1 MPIGERGPLTENNR
15 ILNKIVQIA
24 RLKILNGQS
33 YHRRR
38 IGRAGSVLFSG
49 DRKMID
55 DDDKEFRRDMRGL
68 HKLLIIV
75 MLSAVAAVLFAVAV
89 SRFA

>member
-1 MPIGERGPLTENNR
+1 MAATD
-15 ILNKIVQIA
+15 LNQIVQMA

-33 YHRRR
+33 YHRATTP
-38 IGRAGSVLFSG
+38 AGSVLFSG
-49 DRKMID
+49 DRDVID

-75 MLSAVAAVLFAVAV
+75 ILSGAAIVLFAVAV

>member
-1 MPIGERGPLTENNR
+1 
-15 ILNKIVQIA
+15 
-24 RLKILNGQS
+24 
-33 YHRRR
+33 
-38 IGRAGSVLFSG
+38 
-49 DRKMID
+49 MID

-75 MLSAVAAVLFAVAV
+75 IVSAVATVLFAVAV